1 MGPDDLGAQV
11 RLLRARAGMSLREL
25 SRKAGMS
32 AAALSAV
39 EHGRSS
45 PTLATLH
52 KVLSALGT
60 GFQDFFAGAQA
71 PSEEP
76 VFRRAGRR
84 EARDAHRRYEFLFPQ
99 RADVRFELVSETIA
113 ATEGRVQWETH
124 DCDMGGL
131 VLSGGPARLEIEGRR
146 VGAAPRGRVLRQGR
160 AEAPRDEPR
169 PHLAEA
175 DHGVVPAP
183 ILRSR

>member
-124 DCDMGGL
+124 DCDMGGV
-131 VLSGGPARLEIEGRR
+131 VLSGGPARLEIEGVGEWELRR
-146 VGAAPRGRVLRQGR
+146 GDAFYVKAGQKHRATNRGRTSLRLIT
-160 AEAPRDEPR
+160 AWYPPRY
-169 PHLAEA
+169 
-175 DHGVVPAP
+175 
-183 ILRSR
+183 

>member
-11 RLLRARAGMSLREL
+11 RLLRERAGLSLREL

-52 KVLSALGT
+52 KVLGALGT
-60 GFQDFFAGAQA
+60 GFQDFFAGTDA

-84 EARDAHRRYEFLFPQ
+84 EVRDAHRRYEFLFPK
-99 RADVRFELVSETIA
+99 RGDVRFELVSETIA
-113 ATEGRVQWETH
+113 AAEGRVQWETH
-124 DCDMGGL
+124 DCDMGGV
-131 VLSGGPARLEIEGRR
+131 VLSGGPARLEIEGVGEWELRR
-146 VGAAPRGRVLRQGR
+146 GDAFYVKAGQKHRATNRGR
-160 AEAPRDEPR
+160 APLKLITAWYPPR
-169 PHLAEA
+169 Y
-175 DHGVVPAP
+175 
-183 ILRSR
+183 